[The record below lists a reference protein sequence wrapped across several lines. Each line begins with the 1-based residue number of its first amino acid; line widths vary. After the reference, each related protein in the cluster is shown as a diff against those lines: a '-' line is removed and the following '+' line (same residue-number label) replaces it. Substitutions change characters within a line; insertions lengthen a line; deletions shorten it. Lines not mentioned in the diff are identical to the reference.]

1 MIGGEAET
9 LVCSIDMT
17 YSVSSDRLRGRFQN
31 LSLTD
36 ARKRA
41 YRMLNEHPRTDAT
54 VIIDGTDR
62 EYCEWTVMHCGKRF
76 ITRRNG
82 TNIRILRKDGT
93 TGIIIKK
100 QRVYCNRKLIGYRYY
115 GGDEPTSG
123 VYVDLEGKVRR

>member
-9 LVCSIDMT
+9 LDCSIDMT
-17 YSVSSDRLRGRFQN
+17 YSVSSDRLRGREY

-41 YRMLNEHPRTDAT
+41 YRMLSEHPRTDAT
-54 VIIDGTDR
+54 VIIDGTDK

-76 ITRRNG
+76 ITRRNRN
-82 TNIRILRKDGT
+82 NIRILRKDGSL
-93 TGIIIKK
+93 GIIIKK
-100 QRVYCNRKLIGYRYY
+100 QKVYRNRKLIGYRYY

-123 VYVDLEGKVRR
+123 VYVDLEGKVRG